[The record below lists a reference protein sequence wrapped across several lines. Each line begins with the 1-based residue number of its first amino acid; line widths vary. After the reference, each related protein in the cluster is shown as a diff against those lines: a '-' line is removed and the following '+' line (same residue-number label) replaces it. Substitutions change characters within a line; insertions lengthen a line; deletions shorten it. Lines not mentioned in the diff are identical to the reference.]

1 MIRQSRCTVRGLREP
16 RRMSSFQE
24 SASELRDT
32 LARLESDFDECA
44 FEFVDWL
51 IWVWRET

>member
-1 MIRQSRCTVRGLREP
+1 
-16 RRMSSFQE
+16 MSSFQE
-24 SASELRDT
+24 SASELKDT